1 MSETREKGC
10 GAGRAD
16 LRLVLLGGRNSGK
29 SSAGNTILRRSL
41 FEIDKMN
48 SGCRVGQEKVAGK
61 KVTVVDTPGWDYF
74 TAAIPQEIKQ
84 EMERSVSLCSPG
96 PHAFLL
102 TIPVG
107 SDVILPRLKE
117 HMHLLGDIVWRYTL
131 VLFTCGDRLAGSTLK
146 EYIES
151 KGGVLQRLLE
161 KCENRYHVLNNL
173 NMGDETQVT
182 ELLKKVEHMRSNHY
196 ECYIREKWRHVEPD
210 VQPEQELQ
218 LSQQWT
224 EPDEREEQN
233 WCNRDQGQEQIQ
245 SDRDQ
250 VQNTTNGGKAPR
262 SKGTTEISPPPTWG
276 EGKNSLATDLNSV
289 SVISLFLIDVSL
301 TTFSEMTSPYVHKPF
316 LNSTPN
322 HPDMLC
328 SMSQLLLN
336 VGFKLIVTVM
346 YASVITYFTS
356 PTLNPTLLS
365 PGPPVNRSRE
375 TLAEE
380 GGPRESQ
387 QEEGDISGPSLEAGA
402 LQAEWDVEQG
412 RPLKEREDERKAGM
426 RGAQAEREEPRGRVE
441 REKEAHL
448 MPPQVPNVCTSSTSA
463 RYTQVLQQLGE
474 MAVQLGEVTETLR
487 LMYEEQ
493 AREEAERHRDA
504 APQIN
509 AYRVQSAAAAAAQEL
524 TAALTERDQERDKLQ
539 AEIVRLRESTEEKD
553 REMERLRESCVQKDA
568 EIERLKEEVAEV
580 RRRFEET
587 SREVEKNKRVL
598 QQLQALVALVNAPAE
613 RE

>member
-262 SKGTTEISPPPTWG
+262 SKGTTEISPPPT
-276 EGKNSLATDLNSV
+276 L
-289 SVISLFLIDVSL
+289 
-301 TTFSEMTSPYVHKPF
+301 
-316 LNSTPN
+316 
-322 HPDMLC
+322 
-328 SMSQLLLN
+328 
-336 VGFKLIVTVM
+336 
-346 YASVITYFTS
+346 
-356 PTLNPTLLS
+356 
-365 PGPPVNRSRE
+365 NRSRE